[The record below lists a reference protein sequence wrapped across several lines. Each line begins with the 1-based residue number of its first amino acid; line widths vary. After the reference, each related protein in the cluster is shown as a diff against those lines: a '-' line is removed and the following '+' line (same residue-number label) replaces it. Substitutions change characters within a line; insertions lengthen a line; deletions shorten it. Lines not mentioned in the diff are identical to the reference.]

1 MEVYNQ
7 ARLLRNSGSVYIQS
21 VNKHVEHLWEVDPRH
36 QNDEKSSDKFVLDRA
51 RRRKSENAAQ
61 LDAWQH
67 CIAMSLA
74 LAELLD
80 ENKYTDTLLY
90 IQFQINF
97 SVM

>member
-1 MEVYNQ
+1 MNEQ
-7 ARLLRNSGSVYIQS
+7 ARWRYITKQDCLETRGAVYIQS

-74 LAELLD
+74 
-80 ENKYTDTLLY
+80 
-90 IQFQINF
+90 
-97 SVM
+97 